1 MDELNEIFG
10 YDEEDDI
17 LTSRSL
23 IKKVGL
29 SESDYSN
36 WLDDEILALES
47 VSTKKVGLSESEF
60 KDWVDDLRSENK
72 MYKIFDNIDIE
83 EMELYLRQIKIKRIM
98 KK

>member
-23 IKKVGL
+23 IKKLV
-29 SESDYSN
+29 
-36 WLDDEILALES
+36 
-47 VSTKKVGLSESEF
+47 LSESEF

>member
-23 IKKVGL
+23 I
-29 SESDYSN
+29 
-36 WLDDEILALES
+36 
-47 VSTKKVGLSESEF
+47 KKVGLSESEF